1 MLDAR
6 RHLFWDN
13 IKDAESIMFRWEELR
28 CYYERLLNQPEVLA
42 WPTMYAARAKGIG
55 HCKPCMT
62 EIDLHI

>member
-42 WPTMYAARAKGIG
+42 WPTMYAAMRV
-55 HCKPCMT
+55 
-62 EIDLHI
+62 E

>member
-13 IKDAESIMFRWEELR
+13 IKDADSIMFRWEELR

-42 WPTMYAARAKGIG
+42 WPTMYDARGS
-55 HCKPCMT
+55 HRP
-62 EIDLHI
+62 L

>member
-42 WPTMYAARAKGIG
+42 WPTMYDELGLYARIKRVY
-55 HCKPCMT
+55 M
-62 EIDLHI
+62 